1 MKKNDFVIGKPIPQP
16 DRNADK
22 DLLKV
27 LFFSILFAIPLLI
40 YVAMRVNFIN
50 SEIRISDLIRKK
62 EELKRQK
69 DVLLIEREKLLNL
82 SNAEKIAVEKLGM
95 IKENPSELNLNFS
108 KDIVKKDIATEKEN
122 DRSN

>member
-82 SNAEKIAVEKLGM
+82 SNAEKIAAEKLGM

>member
-40 YVAMRVNFIN
+40 YVAMRVNFTN

-69 DVLLIEREKLLNL
+69 EVLLIERERLLNL
-82 SNAEKIAVEKLGM
+82 ANAEKIALEKLGM

-108 KDIVKKDIATEKEN
+108 KDILKKNIATEKEN

>member
-82 SNAEKIAVEKLGM
+82 SNAEKIAESLISDAPK
-95 IKENPSELNLNFS
+95 
-108 KDIVKKDIATEKEN
+108 
-122 DRSN
+122 SNNILSHYIQ